1 MRVEVFTAVSAFHDL
16 RAEWR
21 QLLLQLPFQS
31 VFFTPQWQETWWRHF
46 GAAHQLSLLTV
57 RSSDGTLQGLAPF
70 MRSNEVDTPPRL
82 VLIGDLELC
91 DYLDVLMVPGQ
102 QQEVGQALVQY
113 LAAHSGEELELCLQN
128 LSQDSPTPG
137 VLHDSL
143 IHQGLT
149 VEVEQIETCP
159 TAVLPTDWEAYLATL
174 RGKDRHEL
182 RRKLRRAETAVR
194 LEYRVTST
202 AAQLDED
209 VDTFVTL
216 HRMSQQDAK
225 QGFMTPEK
233 EAFFRDM
240 ARQLWPHGWLEL
252 AFLYADGE
260 PIAALCCF
268 AYGTTYAAYNSGYH
282 PAYADLSAGIVLFAD
297 RIRQAIARGFTAFDF
312 MRGNEPYKYR
322 FGATDRPL
330 YQLLARTACPVQ
342 GSRL

>member
-1 MRVEVFTAVSAFHDL
+1 MRVEVFTAASAFHDL

-46 GAAHQLSLLTV
+46 GATHQLFLLTV
-57 RSSDGTLQGLAPF
+57 RSDDGTLQGLAPL
-70 MRSNEVDTPPRL
+70 MRSEGADTPPRL
-82 VLIGDLELC
+82 ALIGDLELC
-91 DYLDVLMVPGQ
+91 DYLDVLMVPAQ

-113 LAAHSGEELELCLQN
+113 LVAHSGEELELCLPN

-137 VLHDSL
+137 VFHDSL

-194 LEYRVTST
+194 LEYRVTNT
-202 AAQLDED
+202 AAQLNED
-209 VDTFVTL
+209 VDTFVAL

-240 ARQLWPHGWLEL
+240 AQQLWPHGWLEL

>member
-1 MRVEVFTAVSAFHDL
+1 MRVEVLTTVSAFQDL

-21 QLLLQLPFQS
+21 QLLAQLPFQS
-31 VFFTPQWQETWWRHF
+31 VFFTPEWQETWWRHF
-46 GAAHQLSLLTV
+46 GATRQLHMLTV
-57 RSSDGTLQGLAPF
+57 RSSDGTLQGLVPL
-70 MRSNEVDTPPRL
+70 MSSPGIEGTSRL
-82 VLIGDLELC
+82 ELLGDLELC
-91 DYLDVLMVPGQ
+91 DYLDVFMVPAQ
-102 QQEVGQALVQY
+102 QYEVGHAIVEY
-113 LAAHSGEELELCLQN
+113 LIGTGGEEVEVCLQN
-128 LSQDSPTPG
+128 LSQHSSTFAVFQDCL
-137 VLHDSL
+137 LHS
-143 IHQGLT
+143 GLT

-159 TAVLPTDWEAYLATL
+159 TVLLPSDWEAYLALL

-182 RRKLRRAETAVR
+182 RRKLRRAEAAAR

-209 VDTFVTL
+209 INTFVTL

-233 EAFFRDM
+233 EAFFRAM
-240 ARQLWPHGWLEL
+240 ARQLWQQGWLDL

-260 PIAALCCF
+260 PIATLCCF
-268 AYGTTYAAYNSGYH
+268 AYGSTYAAYNSGYH
-282 PAYADLSAGIVLFAD
+282 PAYGDLSAGIVLFAD
-297 RIRQAIARGFTAFDF
+297 RIRTAIARGFTAFDF

-342 GSRL
+342 GSCL

>member
-1 MRVEVFTAVSAFHDL
+1 MRVEVFTAASAFQDL

-21 QLLLQLPFQS
+21 QVLSQLPFQS

-46 GAAHQLSLLTV
+46 GATRQLHLLTV
-57 RSSDGTLQGLAPF
+57 RSSDGTLQGLAPL
-70 MRSNEVDTPPRL
+70 MSHNGTETAPRL
-82 VLIGDLELC
+82 ELLGDLELC
-91 DYLDVLMVPGQ
+91 DYLDVLLVPAH
-102 QQEVGQALVQY
+102 QQEAGRAVVEYLV
-113 LAAHSGEELELCLQN
+113 AHGGEELELCLPN
-128 LSQDSPTPG
+128 LSQHSPTPA
-137 VLHDSL
+137 VFYDSL
-143 IHQGLT
+143 VQNGLT

-159 TAVLPTDWEAYLATL
+159 TAALPTDWETYLATL
-174 RGKDRHEL
+174 RSKDRHEL
-182 RRKLRRAETAVR
+182 RRKLRRAEAAAR
-194 LEYRVTST
+194 LEYRATSN

-209 VDTFVTL
+209 VDTFVAL
-216 HRMSQQDAK
+216 HRMSQQDDK

-240 ARQLWPHGWLEL
+240 AHQLWPHGWLEL
-252 AFLYADGE
+252 AFLYADGT

-282 PAYADLSAGIVLFAD
+282 PGYAELSAGIVLFAE

-312 MRGNEPYKYR
+312 MRGSEPYKYR

>member
-1 MRVEVFTAVSAFHDL
+1 MRVEVLTTVSAFQDL

-21 QLLLQLPFQS
+21 QLLAQLPFQS
-31 VFFTPQWQETWWRHF
+31 VFFTPEWQETWWRHF
-46 GAAHQLSLLTV
+46 GATRQLHMLTV
-57 RSSDGTLQGLAPF
+57 RSSDGTLQGLVFLMSSPGIEGT
-70 MRSNEVDTPPRL
+70 SRL
-82 VLIGDLELC
+82 ELLGDLELC
-91 DYLDVLMVPGQ
+91 DYLDVFMVPAQ
-102 QQEVGQALVQY
+102 QYEVGHAIVEY
-113 LAAHSGEELELCLQN
+113 LIGTGGEEVEVCLQN
-128 LSQDSPTPG
+128 LSQHSSTFAVFQDCL
-137 VLHDSL
+137 LHS
-143 IHQGLT
+143 GLT

-159 TAVLPTDWEAYLATL
+159 TVLLPSDWEAYLALL

-182 RRKLRRAETAVR
+182 RRKLRRAEAAAR

-209 VDTFVTL
+209 INTFVTL

-233 EAFFRDM
+233 EAFFRAM
-240 ARQLWPHGWLEL
+240 ARQLWQQGWLDL

-260 PIAALCCF
+260 PIATLCCF
-268 AYGTTYAAYNSGYH
+268 AYGSTYAAYNSGYH
-282 PAYADLSAGIVLFAD
+282 PAYGDLSAGIVLFAD
-297 RIRQAIARGFTAFDF
+297 RIRTAIARGFTAFDF

-342 GSRL
+342 GSCL